1 VTPEIVFSLCLL
13 IPFIYAGLYAVADPA
28 NSIRVVN
35 KLMAETHRI
44 EASILWGNLF
54 AEPRP
59 IADSLLM
66 RICVRFAGV
75 AIMAAGLFRLYSL

>member
-1 VTPEIVFSLCLL
+1 MSAEVVLSVSLLV
-13 IPFIYAGLYAVADPA
+13 PFIYAGLYALADPS

-35 KLMAETHRI
+35 KLMADTHRI
-44 EASILWGNLF
+44 EASILWGELF
-54 AEPRP
+54 AEPKP
-59 IADSLLM
+59 IAESPRM

>member
-1 VTPEIVFSLCLL
+1 MTPEIVLTLCLL
-13 IPFIYAGLYAVADPA
+13 VPFIYAGLYALADPS

-35 KLMAETHRI
+35 KLMADTHRI
-44 EASILWGNLF
+44 EASILWGELF

-59 IADSLLM
+59 IADSPLM
-66 RICVRFAGV
+66 RICARFAGV